1 MSRTPPVL
9 LVLTAVLVLAGCSKQ
24 EPEFVAND
32 QVPAEQRTTE
42 APTPGAGG
50 EQQPPGQVQ
59 GTWVV
64 EGAELA
70 YDQAPTTLPAGNV
83 TIQLQNI
90 AGLQHDVTF
99 EGVRNERPI
108 VEVNGRGT
116 DTGTVELEPDTYTY
130 YCSVP
135 GHREAGME
143 GTVTV
148 Q

>member
-1 MSRTPPVL
+1 MSRTPVVL
-9 LVLTAVLVLAGCSKQ
+9 LVLIAVLALAGCSKQ

-50 EQQPPGQVQ
+50 EQPPAQVQ

-70 YDQAPTTLPAGNV
+70 YDQTPATLPAGNV

-99 EGVRNERPI
+99 EGVRNEKPI

-116 DTGTVELEPDTYTY
+116 DTGTVELNAGTYTY